1 MSGRQSVQKGCR
13 RVPLMHQELC
23 RTENRRGSLVGA
35 PSLVRTHALKFLWP
49 FQCVRKQRC
58 VPQFF
63 PPQFFPSAERPALVR
78 LRAGSTRSDGRLKV
92 WSAVRARAGSG
103 SERASEARSNE
114 IEGLPPRLVPPDVVS
129 ALEQKERPTSSGRVG
144 SRQRKIES
152 LALPA
157 PPCPRRFSVGPAYW
171 RHFSSTRQLGSSSQ
185 PFAEANVCA
194 DTG

>member
-114 IEGLPPRLVPPDVVS
+114 IEGLPPRLVPRVEAAHRRQPAIDTLRRISHAPFGPPNFIS
-129 ALEQKERPTSSGRVG
+129 A
-144 SRQRKIES
+144 
-152 LALPA
+152 A
-157 PPCPRRFSVGPAYW
+157 
-171 RHFSSTRQLGSSSQ
+171 
-185 PFAEANVCA
+185 AEGCV
-194 DTG
+194 